1 MVSRCR
7 VPLGVW
13 VFLWVWFP
21 VGAPGCPAQETS
33 LKTLYPAGSGC
44 WGGWGVWWGWKTCPY
59 PCWSLEDSFSYMFSL
74 SLPLCPLPAL
84 FFFFS
89 CSSVLCDDLERFTD
103 FSSKT
108 PFCPS
113 QKAPCIGQSCNMY
126 GCNIHTNQYM
136 YINKCVFI
144 GLAKK
149 LAFFHKIE

>member
-1 MVSRCR
+1 MGL
-7 VPLGVW
+7 PLGVIPSGSSRLPSSGNFPKNTLPCRVRLLGW
-13 VFLWVWFP
+13 VGGVVGMEDLPPPLLVSGGFFLIHV
-21 VGAPGCPAQETS
+21 
-33 LKTLYPAGSGC
+33 
-44 WGGWGVWWGWKTCPY
+44 
-59 PCWSLEDSFSYMFSL
+59 L
-74 SLPLCPLPAL
+74 SLPPTLSSASP